1 MNFKPR
7 NRREGN
13 LDLNRR
19 RVAAISFLS
28 NISTSN
34 ANSSIALDCLVG
46 TNVLRDFVKNKRRL
60 ARPLASVDRDTL
72 LPIKLQVENHKP
84 QQFSKKQLKMKQT
97 PLFVSQLLPLTQGFA
112 NFRKQGT
119 QILYFVTPPTIN
131 NVARISHGLH
141 FYDESESTN
150 AQFLISR
157 TLRSSCES
165 LILPN
170 ILGSRFRKISGNISE
185 SSTTINK
192 EIKIFRPRDDSP
204 EMRGFFEDRM
214 VVVER
219 EKKVPIAIFS
229 TIAFQRS
236 LTSRATNYYRG
247 DHSSR
252 KHRTS
257 GTVPRPLSSINDIKD
272 TLDLIC
278 HDKTEEAQETSYC
291 HLLYSS
297 SSVRWSASID
307 ELQEFSSVT
316 INNKTLPRYP
326 SNDVR
331 NISPTGIITYNSE
344 TDALCSTY
352 HPHALDGWLIAGKY
366 RTHLPFQSYITSVIE
381 YVKPSEIKKELNE
394 KFKEKFPQLQLT
406 LSKLRSLKREILKI
420 AHGECKMDSLTI
432 AMSYVYFEI
441 LVLKNA
447 ITKINRKLC
456 AGACLLLAAKL
467 NDVKGPM
474 LKNLIEKIEGGFRI
488 SRKELISSEFS
499 VLVALEFG
507 LHFLGGRGTRYLHN
521 YQRMCILNNSKMR
534 TVRILKEYK
543 NNFLHGKTNQL
554 FFYNNHTKDNRL
566 KDGTANST
574 PSDSTCDSH
583 FHKFHSRFRGSIS
596 SKRSQSCFQSIY
608 HFMVA
613 KSVTEFK
620 AISAYQV
627 YW

>member
-34 ANSSIALDCLVG
+34 DNSSIALDCLVG

-84 QQFSKKQLKMKQT
+84 QQFSKKQLKLKTQKT
-97 PLFVSQLLPLTQGFA
+97 NEDEADAIVCLSAPTLDPRICKFSETGNANPL
-112 NFRKQGT
+112 
-119 QILYFVTPPTIN
+119 FVTPPTIN

-157 TLRSSCES
+157 TLSRKKLCSITKSDAGSVITGSSCES

-507 LHFLGGRGTRYLHN
+507 LHVPTWQIFPH
-521 YQRMCILNNSKMR
+521 YQRL
-534 TVRILKEYK
+534 LYE
-543 NNFLHGKTNQL
+543 L
-554 FFYNNHTKDNRL
+554 
-566 KDGTANST
+566 
-574 PSDSTCDSH
+574 
-583 FHKFHSRFRGSIS
+583 
-596 SKRSQSCFQSIY
+596 
-608 HFMVA
+608 
-613 KSVTEFK
+613 
-620 AISAYQV
+620 
-627 YW
+627 

>member
-34 ANSSIALDCLVG
+34 DNSSIALDCLVG

-84 QQFSKKQLKMKQT
+84 QQFSKKQLKLKTQKT
-97 PLFVSQLLPLTQGFA
+97 NEDEADAIVCLSAPTLDPRICKFSETGNANPL
-112 NFRKQGT
+112 
-119 QILYFVTPPTIN
+119 FVTPPTIN

-157 TLRSSCES
+157 TLSRKKLCSITKSDAGSVITGSSCES

-236 LTSRATNYYRG
+236 LTSRATNYYRRHSLSRLSFTRG

-507 LHFLGGRGTRYLHN
+507 LHVPTWQIFPH
-521 YQRMCILNNSKMR
+521 YQRL
-534 TVRILKEYK
+534 LYE
-543 NNFLHGKTNQL
+543 L
-554 FFYNNHTKDNRL
+554 
-566 KDGTANST
+566 
-574 PSDSTCDSH
+574 
-583 FHKFHSRFRGSIS
+583 
-596 SKRSQSCFQSIY
+596 
-608 HFMVA
+608 
-613 KSVTEFK
+613 
-620 AISAYQV
+620 
-627 YW
+627 

>member
-34 ANSSIALDCLVG
+34 DNSSIALDCLVG

-84 QQFSKKQLKMKQT
+84 QQFSKKQLKLKTQKT
-97 PLFVSQLLPLTQGFA
+97 NEDEADAIVCLSAPTLDPRICKFSETGNANPL
-112 NFRKQGT
+112 
-119 QILYFVTPPTIN
+119 FVTPPTIN

-157 TLRSSCES
+157 TLSRKKLCSITKSDAGSVITGSSCES

-366 RTHLPFQSYITSVIE
+366 RTHLPFQSYIVS
-381 YVKPSEIKKELNE
+381 
-394 KFKEKFPQLQLT
+394 
-406 LSKLRSLKREILKI
+406 
-420 AHGECKMDSLTI
+420 
-432 AMSYVYFEI
+432 
-441 LVLKNA
+441 
-447 ITKINRKLC
+447 
-456 AGACLLLAAKL
+456 
-467 NDVKGPM
+467 
-474 LKNLIEKIEGGFRI
+474 
-488 SRKELISSEFS
+488 
-499 VLVALEFG
+499 
-507 LHFLGGRGTRYLHN
+507 
-521 YQRMCILNNSKMR
+521 
-534 TVRILKEYK
+534 
-543 NNFLHGKTNQL
+543 
-554 FFYNNHTKDNRL
+554 
-566 KDGTANST
+566 
-574 PSDSTCDSH
+574 
-583 FHKFHSRFRGSIS
+583 
-596 SKRSQSCFQSIY
+596 
-608 HFMVA
+608 
-613 KSVTEFK
+613 
-620 AISAYQV
+620 
-627 YW
+627 

>member
-34 ANSSIALDCLVG
+34 DNSSIALDCLVG

-84 QQFSKKQLKMKQT
+84 QQFSKKQLKLKTQKT
-97 PLFVSQLLPLTQGFA
+97 NEDEADAIVCLSAPTLDPRICKFSETGNANPL
-112 NFRKQGT
+112 
-119 QILYFVTPPTIN
+119 FVTPPTIN

-157 TLRSSCES
+157 TLSRKKLCSITKSDAGSVITGSSCES

-278 HDKTEEAQETSYC
+278 HDKTEEAQVSLTHRVSIRMLNRRKQTIPETLHGDSVVLNSNSETSNSRSWSLGQIFDIPQIPDSETSYC

-507 LHFLGGRGTRYLHN
+507 LHVPTWQIFPH
-521 YQRMCILNNSKMR
+521 YQRL
-534 TVRILKEYK
+534 LYE
-543 NNFLHGKTNQL
+543 L
-554 FFYNNHTKDNRL
+554 
-566 KDGTANST
+566 
-574 PSDSTCDSH
+574 
-583 FHKFHSRFRGSIS
+583 
-596 SKRSQSCFQSIY
+596 
-608 HFMVA
+608 
-613 KSVTEFK
+613 
-620 AISAYQV
+620 
-627 YW
+627 